1 MLHLI
6 SFTLQ
11 SLESIYNYLHILV
24 QFTNVV
30 FPDVE
35 DMGIIDHPEDA
46 TNYGITDPNVGHMGS
61 FNMQRDSDYVA
72 WASTQRLLSSITF
85 LSAVIP
91 AVPLFINRF

>member
-30 FPDVE
+30 FPDALNDDTIGYAFGFGRRYVVLAH
-35 DMGIIDHPEDA
+35 DVR
-46 TNYGITDPNVGHMGS
+46 NPNV
-61 FNMQRDSDYVA
+61 
-72 WASTQRLLSSITF
+72 I
-85 LSAVIP
+85 
-91 AVPLFINRF
+91 RFV

>member
-30 FPDVE
+30 FPDESCSQGVLNVE
-35 DMGIIDHPEDA
+35 SAIAMDVSQA
-46 TNYGITDPNVGHMGS
+46 TEFRRRWRQTYM
-61 FNMQRDSDYVA
+61 
-72 WASTQRLLSSITF
+72 
-85 LSAVIP
+85 LSAV
-91 AVPLFINRF
+91 FIIQ

>member
-1 MLHLI
+1 MNPYTHNDM
-6 SFTLQ
+6 SFDVDHTSMPLPPN
-11 SLESIYNYLHILV
+11 S
-24 QFTNVV
+24 
-30 FPDVE
+30 VE